1 MITVRGQHKPT
12 KLLYNFILLQQSA
25 SATDDVTK
33 LKEQWNRVADLTE
46 SRTKLSLA
54 YIAFHKKAQ
63 QLAVQMDALE
73 QYVRCAAAREIDR
86 TSTNAIEFVLLL

>member
-1 MITVRGQHKPT
+1 MRQT
-12 KLLYNFILLQQSA
+12 SA
-25 SATDDVTK
+25 VDDVNR
-33 LKEQWNRVADLTE
+33 LKEQWNQLADFTE

>member
-1 MITVRGQHKPT
+1 M
-12 KLLYNFILLQQSA
+12 LILRQTSA
-25 SATDDVTK
+25 VDDVNR
-33 LKEQWNRVADLTE
+33 LKEQWNQLADFTE